1 MFAATIARYT
11 HPMKPADTDRPARMR
26 QEAADNVLRAT
37 AAERRSLHKLIA
49 LAFILGVLVGL
60 GAGVLVM
67 DRWQGQQVIFIPAN
81 GTEV

>member
-1 MFAATIARYT
+1 
-11 HPMKPADTDRPARMR
+11 MKPADNRPAQVR
-26 QEAADNVLRAT
+26 QEAADRVAQAT

-49 LAFILGVLVGL
+49 LAFILGALVGF

-67 DRWQGQQVIFIPAN
+67 DRWGDGREVIFIPAN

>member
-1 MFAATIARYT
+1 MQNLD
-11 HPMKPADTDRPARMR
+11 KDRPAQIR

-37 AAERRSLHKLIA
+37 AAERRSLHKLIIV
-49 LAFILGVLVGL
+49 AFVLGALVGL

>member
-1 MFAATIARYT
+1 MQ
-11 HPMKPADTDRPARMR
+11 PLDTDRPAQIR
-26 QEAADNVLRAT
+26 QEAADRVAQAT
-37 AAERRSLHKLIA
+37 AAHRRSTLKLIA
-49 LAFILGVLVGL
+49 LAFILGALVGL